1 MIKEVKKVA
10 QAKKTNKNVSPIMKI
25 INSPISIIVALIIL
39 CIGLL
44 IYTRYLVG
52 CNKVYTFY
60 GYTDEFSFFGGT
72 IYEGQTMNYFGDS
85 KVLYT
90 GKDINLSDYELGFYI
105 KDGDNYNAISV
116 MKGYE
121 TTSES
126 EVAYASLKDIL
137 MGSGLS
143 FTETHKEAQFLSKEN
158 MKNIDKLVFRVA
170 GKDKSGKDVDIEVPM
185 TVEKI
190 TK

>member
-1 MIKEVKKVA
+1 MA
-10 QAKKTNKNVSPIMKI
+10 QAKKTNKNVSPISRF
-25 INSPISIIVALIIL
+25 INSKTAIIVVLIIFS
-39 CIGLL
+39 IGLL
-44 IYTRYLVG
+44 IYTRYLVR

-60 GYTDEFSFFGGT
+60 GYTNEFSFFGGT

-105 KDGDNYNAISV
+105 KDGDDYNAVSV

-121 TTSES
+121 TTSDD
-126 EVAYASLKDIL
+126 EVAYASLSDIL

-158 MKNIDKLVFRVA
+158 MKNIDDLVFRVK